1 MMMKSFYVMAV
12 MMLFLLH
19 PLVGQK
25 YYSKAGRIQFVSEAP
40 MEKIEAANNS
50 ALIVLDGAT
59 GRMDL
64 SVLIKGFQFEKAL
77 MQDHFNENYMESHL
91 YPKGLFSGTIL
102 NMKEINFGKDGN
114 YTARVQGELTLHGVT
129 KAMTT
134 SGQISVKAGK
144 IYATST
150 FDITIA
156 DFNID
161 IPKVVKDNISKTVH
175 VTVSAEL
182 LLMK

>member
-1 MMMKSFYVMAV
+1 MKTFLCMTVI
-12 MMLFLLH
+12 MLFQLH

-25 YYSKAGRIQFVSEAP
+25 YYSKAGRIQFISEAP
-40 MEKIEAANNS
+40 LEKIEATNNS
-50 ALIVLDGAT
+50 ALIVLDGTT

-64 SVLIKGFQFEKAL
+64 SVLIKGFQFVKAL
-77 MQDHFNENYMESHL
+77 MQEHFNENYMESHL

-102 NMKEINFGKDGN
+102 NMKEINFSKDGF
-114 YTARVQGELTLHGVT
+114 YTVRVQGNLTLHGVT

-134 SGQISVKAGK
+134 SGQINVKAGK

-161 IPKVVKDNISKTVH
+161 IPKVVKDNVSKTVK
-175 VTVSAEL
+175 VTASAEL

>member
-1 MMMKSFYVMAV
+1 MKSFYVMAAI
-12 MMLFLLH
+12 MLFQLH

-25 YYSKAGRIQFVSEAP
+25 YYSKAGKIQFVSDAP
-40 MEKIEAANNS
+40 LEKIEATNNS
-50 ALIVLDGAT
+50 ALIVLDVTT

-102 NMKEINFGKDGN
+102 NMKEINFSKDGT
-114 YTARVQGELTLHGVT
+114 YTARVQGELTLHGVK

-134 SGQISVKAGK
+134 SGQINVKAGK
-144 IYATST
+144 IMATST
-150 FDITIA
+150 FEITIA
-156 DFNID
+156 DFNIQ
-161 IPKVVKDNISKTVH
+161 IPKVVKDNLSKTVK
-175 VTVSAEL
+175 VTVSSEL

>member
-1 MMMKSFYVMAV
+1 MKSFIVLALI
-12 MMLFLLH
+12 MLFQLH
-19 PLVGQK
+19 PLVSQK
-25 YYSKAGRIQFVSEAP
+25 YYSKAGRIQFISEAAL
-40 MEKIEAANNS
+40 EKIEATNNN
-50 ALIVLDGAT
+50 ALIVLDVST

-64 SVLIKGFQFEKAL
+64 SVLIKGFQFAKSL
-77 MQDHFNENYMESHL
+77 MQEHFNENYMESHL
-91 YPKGLFSGTIL
+91 YPKGSFSGTIL
-102 NMKEINFGKDGN
+102 NMKEINFSKDGT
-114 YTARVQGELTLHGVT
+114 YTARVQGELSLHGVT

-134 SGQISVKAGK
+134 TGQINVKAGK
-144 IYATST
+144 IVASSM

-161 IPKVVKDNISKTVH
+161 IPKVVKDNISKIVR

>member
-1 MMMKSFYVMAV
+1 MKSFYVMAFV
-12 MMLFLLH
+12 MLFQLH
-19 PLVGQK
+19 PLEGQK
-25 YYSKAGRIQFVSEAP
+25 YYSKAGRIHFVSDASL
-40 MEKIEAANNS
+40 EKIEATNNS
-50 ALIVLDGAT
+50 AMIVLDVST

-91 YPKGLFSGTIL
+91 YPKGSFSGTIL
-102 NMKEINFGKDGN
+102 NMKEINFSKDGA

-134 SGQISVKAGK
+134 SGQIIVKAGK
-144 IYATST
+144 IVASSM
-150 FDITIA
+150 FDVTIA
-156 DFNID
+156 DFEID
-161 IPKVVKDNISKTVH
+161 IPKVVKDNISKIVR

>member
-1 MMMKSFYVMAV
+1 MAV
-12 MMLFLLH
+12 IMLFQFH

-25 YYSKAGRIQFVSEAP
+25 YYSKAGRIQFLSDASLEQ
-40 MEKIEAANNS
+40 IEANNNS
-50 ALIVLDGAT
+50 ALIVLDVTT

-91 YPKGLFSGTIL
+91 YPKGSFTGIIL
-102 NMKEINFGKDGN
+102 NMKEINFNKDGT
-114 YTARVQGELTLHGVT
+114 YITKVQGELTLHGVT

-134 SGQISVKAGK
+134 SGQINVKAGK
-144 IYATST
+144 IVASST

-156 DFNID
+156 EFNID
-161 IPKVVKDNISKTVH
+161 IPKVVKDNIAKTVR

>member
-1 MMMKSFYVMAV
+1 MKSFYVMAV

-19 PLVGQK
+19 PLVSQK
-25 YYSKAGRIQFVSEAP
+25 YYSKAGRIQFLSEAP
-40 MEKIEAANNS
+40 MEKIEATNNS

-102 NMKEINFGKDGN
+102 NMKEINFGKDGS

-129 KAMTT
+129 KAMIT
-134 SGQISVKAGK
+134 SGQINVKAGK

-150 FDITIA
+150 FDLTIA
-156 DFNID
+156 DFKID
-161 IPKVVKDNISKTVH
+161 IPKVVKDNVSKTVH

>member
-1 MMMKSFYVMAV
+1 MMMKSYYVMSL
-12 MMLFLLH
+12 MMLFQFH

-25 YYSKAGRIQFVSEAP
+25 YYSKAGHVRFVSDAP
-40 MEKIEAANNS
+40 LEKIEATNNS
-50 ALIVLDGAT
+50 ALIVLDGTT

-91 YPKGLFSGTIL
+91 YPKGSFSGTIL
-102 NMKEINFGKDGN
+102 NMKEINFGRDGT
-114 YTARVQGELTLHGVT
+114 YPVRVQGTLTLHGVT
-129 KAMTT
+129 KALTT
-134 SGQISVKAGK
+134 SGQINVKAGK

-156 DFNID
+156 DFDID
-161 IPKVVKDNISKTVH
+161 IPKVVKDNISKTVR

>member
-1 MMMKSFYVMAV
+1 MKSFSFVAII
-12 MMLFLLH
+12 MLFQLH
-19 PLVGQK
+19 SLVGQK
-25 YYSKAGRIQFVSEAP
+25 YYSKAGRIQFVSDAP
-40 MEKIEAANNS
+40 LEKIEATNNS
-50 ALIVLDGAT
+50 TLIVLDAAT

-64 SVLIKGFQFEKAL
+64 SVLIKGFQFAKAL
-77 MQDHFNENYMESHL
+77 MQEHFNENYMESHL
-91 YPKGLFSGTIL
+91 YPKGLFSGTII
-102 NMKEINFGKDGN
+102 NMKEISFSKDGS
-114 YTARVQGELTLHGVT
+114 YIARVQGELTLHGVT
-129 KAMTT
+129 KSMTT
-134 SGQISVKAGK
+134 SGQVSVKAGK

-161 IPKVVKDNISKTVH
+161 IPKVVKENVSKTVR

>member
-1 MMMKSFYVMAV
+1 MKSFYVMAV
-12 MMLFLLH
+12 MMVFLLH

-40 MEKIEAANNS
+40 MEKIEATNNS

-77 MQDHFNENYMESHL
+77 MQDHFNENYMESRL

-150 FDITIA
+150 FDLTIA
-156 DFNID
+156 DFKVE
-161 IPKVVKDNISKTVH
+161 IPKVVKDNVSKTVH

>member
-1 MMMKSFYVMAV
+1 MMMKSFYVIAV

-40 MEKIEAANNS
+40 MEKIEATNNS

-144 IYATST
+144 IYATSS
-150 FDITIA
+150 FDLTIA

-161 IPKVVKDNISKTVH
+161 IPKVVKDNVSKTVH